1 VWGRGYVLRDAPEP
15 LGAATAVAPGATQN
29 RIEASHDSAAA

>member
-15 LGAATAVAPGATQN
+15 LGAATAVVPGDNHTT
-29 RIEASHDSAAA
+29 RHDTAVA